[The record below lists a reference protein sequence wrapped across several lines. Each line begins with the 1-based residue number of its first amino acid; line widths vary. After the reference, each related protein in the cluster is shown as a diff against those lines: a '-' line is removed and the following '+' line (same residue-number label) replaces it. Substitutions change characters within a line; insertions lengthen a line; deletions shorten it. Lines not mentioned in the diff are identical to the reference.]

1 MKDNKFKFNGI
12 AKLDKNLNVIYLK
25 SIYEILS
32 ENRIIGENFFLRS
45 DFDHLNDIE
54 IAKFDGDY
62 FQKNDLFLSLRSF
75 LTSDFLL
82 RHKEKLAKIA

>member
-32 ENRIIGENFFLRS
+32 E
-45 DFDHLNDIE
+45 IE
-54 IAKFDGDY
+54 
-62 FQKNDLFLSLRSF
+62 
-75 LTSDFLL
+75 LL
-82 RHKEKLAKIA
+82 VKTFS